1 MKTLMKRK
9 RLERKNLKDSEW
21 MWSQQKQLW
30 IIQVLLYRLS
40 YDITIPDTYLLK
52 TALYFLIFIL

>member
-21 MWSQQKQLW
+21 MWSQQKAALHNTG
-30 IIQVLLYRLS
+30 IIV
-40 YDITIPDTYLLK
+40 
-52 TALYFLIFIL
+52 